1 MGAATVRVQCC
12 RYQTTMETV
21 RYSTLNRV
29 KSFKRNLSLNLK
41 PNQDQQGT
49 TVNCNYEFEYVN
61 FDTMSLADDCK
72 TFRPDLTEE
81 KVLPKVQ
88 TKRGVLWQ
96 MSGKLFSTWQ
106 ERFCV
111 LTENSFYSFSKKS
124 TSAAKTFRKIKLSDI
139 NDICIL
145 NERGLNTIILKM
157 NNGGKFFFRKSEGLL
172 EWYNQFL
179 SNTSSHI
186 RSNLR
191 KSLSMNQL
199 NNRNMSRRPL
209 MGINSLTQ
217 SFYR

>member
-1 MGAATVRVQCC
+1 
-12 RYQTTMETV
+12 
-21 RYSTLNRV
+21 
-29 KSFKRNLSLNLK
+29 
-41 PNQDQQGT
+41 
-49 TVNCNYEFEYVN
+49 
-61 FDTMSLADDCK
+61 MSLADDCK

-157 NNGGKFFFRKSEGLL
+157 NAQKIVSMKQCCWRSSSELTSVNYL
-172 EWYNQFL
+172 KENEL
-179 SNTSSHI
+179 S
-186 RSNLR
+186 
-191 KSLSMNQL
+191 
-199 NNRNMSRRPL
+199 
-209 MGINSLTQ
+209 
-217 SFYR
+217 

>member
-1 MGAATVRVQCC
+1 MGRVQCC

-81 KVLPKVQ
+81 KVLPVVQ

-96 MSGKLFSTWQ
+96 ISGKIFSSWQ

-124 TSAAKTFRKIKLSDI
+124 TSKTKTFKKVKLL
-139 NDICIL
+139 DICDICL
-145 NERGLNTIILKM
+145 VTENGQKVLCLKI
-157 NNGGKFFFRKSEGLL
+157 NNMGKLEFKRESSDPAIME
-172 EWYNQFL
+172 EWYLQFL
-179 SNTSSHI
+179 SNV
-186 RSNLR
+186 
-191 KSLSMNQL
+191 
-199 NNRNMSRRPL
+199 
-209 MGINSLTQ
+209 
-217 SFYR
+217 

>member
-1 MGAATVRVQCC
+1 
-12 RYQTTMETV
+12 MESAKN
-21 RYSTLNRV
+21 STLQRLNTL
-29 KSFKRNLSLNLK
+29 KQSISLNLTNK
-41 PNQDQQGT
+41 RDSGSAA
-49 TVNCNYEFEYVN
+49 NCNSEFDFVS
-61 FDTMSLADDCK
+61 FDCDVAC
-72 TFRPDLTEE
+72 DLRRGLNGFDPKDE
-81 KVLPKVQ
+81 KLLPAVQ

-96 MSGKLFSTWQ
+96 ISGKIFSTWK